1 MQKVILCILD
11 GVGIREKEKG
21 NAFLNTDKKTF
32 NYLWNNYP
40 HSLLE
45 ASGEFVGLPNK
56 QMGNSEVGHT
66 NIGAGRIVYQSLEL
80 INKSIKDKSFYDNEN
95 ILDVINHTKKNKSN
109 LHIFGLLSD
118 GGIHSHINHLYALLE
133 LCKKENVQ
141 NVYIHAFLDGRD
153 TLPNVSIKYLDELT
167 EKMKEL
173 NVGVLSTIS
182 GRYYSMDRDNNYDRI
197 KLSYDAIVYGKGNR
211 NSSYKDVI
219 SSCYEKGIY
228 DEFIIPTIINEKLV
242 NDNDG
247 LILFNYRPD
256 RARELF
262 TALTNKDFNEFDVKR
277 FNNIKL
283 VTMMPVA
290 DSVVCSNAF
299 KHEELINTLGEY
311 IDNLGL
317 KQLRIAETE
326 KYAHVTYFFDGG
338 IEKNLKNSKR
348 ILIPSPSVKTYDLK
362 PEMSAYLITDTLMKE
377 LDNNYDLVVLNYAN
391 GDMVGHT
398 GNYDATKKA
407 VVALDNCLERLYKKA
422 KEDGYT
428 LMIIADHGNCDYMLD
443 SDDNVVTSHSVS
455 PVPCIITDNN
465 YKINNGRL
473 CDVAPT
479 LLNLMGLSVPNEMTG
494 ECLIERRNGK

>member
-1 MQKVILCILD
+1 MKKVILCILD
-11 GVGIREKEKG
+11 GVGVREVKKG
-21 NAFLNTDKKTF
+21 NAFLNTSKKTF
-32 NYLWNNYP
+32 DFLWNNYP

-45 ASGEFVGLPNK
+45 ASGEYVGLPNK

-80 INKSIKDKSFYDNEN
+80 INKEIRDKKFFKNEELLN
-95 ILDVINHTKKNKSN
+95 VIDHVKKNNST

-133 LCKKENVQ
+133 MCRLNDVKSVM
-141 NVYIHAFLDGRD
+141 IHPFLDGRD
-153 TLPNVSIKYLDELT
+153 TLPNVALKFFDELESKLEN
-167 EKMKEL
+167 EKI
-173 NVGVLSTIS
+173 GVIS
-182 GRYYSMDRDNNYDRI
+182 GRYYAMDRDNNWDRI
-197 KLSYDAIVYGKGNR
+197 KKVYDALVYGIGNR
-211 NSSYKDVI
+211 NNYRDAI
-219 SSCYEKGIY
+219 LECYDNNIF
-228 DEFIIPTIINEKLV
+228 DEFITPTIVNEKKIE
-242 NDNDG
+242 DNDG
-247 LILFNYRPD
+247 MILFNFRPD

-262 TALTNKDFNEFDVKR
+262 TALTNKDFNEFENKK
-277 FNNIKL
+277 FNNLKL

-290 DSVVCSNAF
+290 DSVICTNAY
-299 KHEELINTLGEY
+299 KHENLINTLGEY

-338 IEKNLKNSKR
+338 VERDLKGSKR

-362 PEMSAYLITDTLMKE
+362 PEMSAYLITDKLMEE

-398 GNYDATKKA
+398 GNYDATSKA
-407 VVALDNCLERLYKKA
+407 VLALDNCLDRLYKKA
-422 KEDGYT
+422 LEDDYT
-428 LMIIADHGNCDYMLD
+428 LVIIADHGNCDYMLD
-443 SDDNVVTSHSVS
+443 DKDNVVTSHSVS

-465 YKINNGRL
+465 YKVNNGRL

-479 LLNLMGLSVPNEMTG
+479 ILNIMGIDIPKEMNG
-494 ECLIERRNGK
+494 NSLIERRK

>member
-1 MQKVILCILD
+1 MKKVILCILD
-11 GVGIREKEKG
+11 GVGVREVKKG
-21 NAFLNTDKKTF
+21 NAFLNTSKKTF
-32 NYLWNNYP
+32 DFLWNNYP

-45 ASGEFVGLPNK
+45 ASGEYVGLPNK

-80 INKSIKDKSFYDNEN
+80 INKEIRDKKFFKNEELLN
-95 ILDVINHTKKNKSN
+95 VIDHVKKNNST

-133 LCKKENVQ
+133 MYRLNDVKSVM
-141 NVYIHAFLDGRD
+141 IHPFLDGRD
-153 TLPNVSIKYLDELT
+153 TLPNVALNFLDELESKLEN
-167 EKMKEL
+167 EKI
-173 NVGVLSTIS
+173 GVIS
-182 GRYYSMDRDNNYDRI
+182 GRYYAMDRDNNWDRI
-197 KLSYDAIVYGKGNR
+197 KKVYDALVYGIGNR
-211 NSSYKDVI
+211 NNYRDAI
-219 SSCYEKGIY
+219 LECYDNNIF
-228 DEFIIPTIINEKLV
+228 DEFITPTIVNEKKIE
-242 NDNDG
+242 DNDG
-247 LILFNYRPD
+247 MILFNFRPD

-262 TALTNKDFNEFDVKR
+262 TALTNKDFNEFENKK
-277 FNNIKL
+277 FNNLKL

-290 DSVVCSNAF
+290 DSVICTNAY
-299 KHEELINTLGEY
+299 KHENLINTLGEY

-338 IEKNLKNSKR
+338 VERDLKGSKR

-362 PEMSAYLITDTLMKE
+362 PEMSAYLITDKLMEE

-398 GNYDATKKA
+398 GNYDATSKA
-407 VVALDNCLERLYKKA
+407 VLALDNCLDRLYKKA
-422 KEDGYT
+422 LEDDYT
-428 LMIIADHGNCDYMLD
+428 LVIIADHGNCDYMLD
-443 SDDNVVTSHSVS
+443 DKDNVVTSHSVS

-465 YKINNGRL
+465 YKVNNGRL

-479 LLNLMGLSVPNEMTG
+479 ILNIMGIDIPKEMNG
-494 ECLIERRNGK
+494 NSLIERRK

>member
-1 MQKVILCILD
+1 M
-11 GVGIREKEKG
+11 
-21 NAFLNTDKKTF
+21 
-32 NYLWNNYP
+32 
-40 HSLLE
+40 
-45 ASGEFVGLPNK
+45 
-56 QMGNSEVGHT
+56 
-66 NIGAGRIVYQSLEL
+66 
-80 INKSIKDKSFYDNEN
+80 
-95 ILDVINHTKKNKSN
+95 
-109 LHIFGLLSD
+109 
-118 GGIHSHINHLYALLE
+118 
-133 LCKKENVQ
+133 
-141 NVYIHAFLDGRD
+141 
-153 TLPNVSIKYLDELT
+153 
-167 EKMKEL
+167 
-173 NVGVLSTIS
+173 
-182 GRYYSMDRDNNYDRI
+182 
-197 KLSYDAIVYGKGNR
+197 
-211 NSSYKDVI
+211 
-219 SSCYEKGIY
+219 
-228 DEFIIPTIINEKLV
+228 
-242 NDNDG
+242 
-247 LILFNYRPD
+247 FNYRPD

-338 IEKNLKNSKR
+338 IERDLKNSKR

-422 KEDGYT
+422 EEDGYT

-465 YKINNGRL
+465 YKVNNGRL